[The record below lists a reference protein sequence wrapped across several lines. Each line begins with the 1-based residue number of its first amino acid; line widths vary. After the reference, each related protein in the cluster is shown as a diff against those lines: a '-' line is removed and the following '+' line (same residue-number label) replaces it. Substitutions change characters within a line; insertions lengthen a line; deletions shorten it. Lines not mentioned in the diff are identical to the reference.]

1 MKYNYYISNIKID
14 YYYIFIELLIMDISK
29 YSNVS
34 DIIDQIKNDNDY
46 VIDNLIVELKIN
58 SIGTYSHCYSTL
70 IDKNDRK
77 KTIPLKF
84 WSYKVMFPELGSQIN
99 NGDIIVISGRLDY
112 YNSKSEISIK
122 VNDLHK
128 FGTEKGDYI
137 KNKEQNE
144 KKAIKLGYFDKQKKK
159 YRFLYY

>member
-58 SIGTYSHCYSTL
+58 SIGTYSHCYYTL